1 MRYLHFSARRIND
14 LATRYGGHPPVK
26 GGVQLF
32 GDGRRLLRMEL
43 GHNGRKLTIVGVS
56 LGVADGAMSVLDTA
70 INSNDADLST
80 FRVQSLECCD
90 RKAQA

>member
-1 MRYLHFSARRIND
+1 
-14 LATRYGGHPPVK
+14 
-26 GGVQLF
+26 
-32 GDGRRLLRMEL
+32 MEL